1 MDLIRIQQTGSPIR
15 RHHKQRQTLIGLGL
29 NMIGRIAEVPF
40 TPSTWGMI
48 HKVRHLVRFPDEEL
62 FEEHRLVRPQPV
74 DEAADQELMRQLVF
88 NPHQLVLE
96 PFTKEEMRGRK
107 TPDFKLLKGG
117 KLVGYC
123 ELKSPRDDWIFD
135 VPADVNP

>member
-1 MDLIRIQQTGSPIR
+1 MDLIRIQQTGSAIR

-29 NMIGRIAEVPF
+29 NKIGRIAEVPF

-62 FEEHRLVRPQPV
+62 FEEHRLVRSQPV

-88 NPHQLVLE
+88 NSHQLVLE
-96 PFTKEEMRGRK
+96 PFTKKRV
-107 TPDFKLLKGG
+107 
-117 KLVGYC
+117 VGVRRPTSSC
-123 ELKSPRDDWIFD
+123 SRAGNWSDT
-135 VPADVNP
+135 VN